1 MASAGQGSAPASAS
15 GGQGSERAS
24 ASPGQGSAQASASVP
39 AGQGSAPASAS
50 AGQGSAPASASALQ
64 TPAPSASASSEQA
77 PARRRNPRGQGQL
90 LKAQLVE
97 AAAHLLATLEQ
108 PESLTLRQVA
118 REVGVA
124 PASIYSHFPDLSA
137 LIEHVLRLRYDELA
151 QLMDQAAESAASPL
165 GTLVGRCGAYVHWG
179 VEQPGSY
186 RTLFGGRMP
195 ADLVPGSAHGA
206 GAELLS
212 SVVAA
217 LADVADDAERTRRTD
232 TQRWQAGLLLWTA
245 LHGLVSLYNDHGNIP
260 WPPLNDLLADLLSLH
275 TGRPVAEIAAL
286 VAPE

>member
-1 MASAGQGSAPASAS
+1 MASA
-15 GGQGSERAS
+15 
-24 ASPGQGSAQASASVP
+24 
-39 AGQGSAPASAS
+39 
-50 AGQGSAPASASALQ
+50 
-64 TPAPSASASSEQA
+64 EQA
-77 PARRRNPRGQGQL
+77 PAARRRNPRGQGQL

-108 PESLTLRQVA
+108 PETLTLRQVA

-151 QLMDQAAESAASPL
+151 GLMNQAAESAASPL
-165 GTLVGRCGAYVHWG
+165 ATLVGRCAAYVRWG

-206 GAELLS
+206 GAELLD
-212 SVVAA
+212 SVVDA
-217 LADVADDAERTRRTD
+217 LAAVTD
-232 TQRWQAGLLLWTA
+232 PDGTQATDRQRWQAGLLLWTA

-260 WPPLNDLLADLLSLH
+260 WPALNDLLADLVSLH
-275 TGRPVAEIAAL
+275 AGRPTGEIAAL
-286 VAPE
+286 LAGEDVS

>member
-1 MASAGQGSAPASAS
+1 MASA
-15 GGQGSERAS
+15 
-24 ASPGQGSAQASASVP
+24 
-39 AGQGSAPASAS
+39 
-50 AGQGSAPASASALQ
+50 
-64 TPAPSASASSEQA
+64 EQA

-97 AAAHLLATLEQ
+97 AAAHLLATLDQ
-108 PESLTLRQVA
+108 PETLTLRQVA
-118 REVGVA
+118 REAGVA

-151 QLMDQAAESAASPL
+151 ALMNQAAESATSPL
-165 GTLVGRCGAYVHWG
+165 ATLAGRCAAYVHWG
-179 VEQPGSY
+179 VEQPGPY

-206 GAELLS
+206 GAELLG

-217 LADVADDAERTRRTD
+217 LAAVTDPDGTQAAD

-260 WPPLNDLLADLLSLH
+260 WPPLNDLLADLLGLH
-275 TGRPVAEIAAL
+275 AGRPAAEIAAL
-286 VAPE
+286 LALDGM

>member
-1 MASAGQGSAPASAS
+1 MASAD
-15 GGQGSERAS
+15 
-24 ASPGQGSAQASASVP
+24 
-39 AGQGSAPASAS
+39 
-50 AGQGSAPASASALQ
+50 
-64 TPAPSASASSEQA
+64 QA
-77 PARRRNPRGQGQL
+77 PARRRNPRGQGRL
-90 LKAQLVE
+90 LKAQLVA

-108 PESLTLRQVA
+108 PETLTLRQVA

-151 QLMDQAAESAASPL
+151 ELMDRAAESATTPL
-165 GTLVGRCGAYVHWG
+165 ATLVGRCGAYVHWG
-179 VEQPGSY
+179 VEQPGPY

-212 SVVAA
+212 SVVEA
-217 LADVADDAERTRRTD
+217 LAAVTDREGTQRTETE
-232 TQRWQAGLLLWTA
+232 RWQAGLLLWTA
-245 LHGLVSLYNDHGNIP
+245 LHGLVSLYNDHGDIP

-275 TGRPVAEIAAL
+275 ARRPSAEIAKLLAR
-286 VAPE
+286 VGV

>member
-1 MASAGQGSAPASAS
+1 MASAEQG
-15 GGQGSERAS
+15 
-24 ASPGQGSAQASASVP
+24 
-39 AGQGSAPASAS
+39 
-50 AGQGSAPASASALQ
+50 
-64 TPAPSASASSEQA
+64 

-108 PESLTLRQVA
+108 PETITLRQVA

-151 QLMDQAAESAASPL
+151 RLMNQAAESAATPL
-165 GTLVGRCGAYVHWG
+165 ATLVGRCAAYAHWG
-179 VEQPGSY
+179 IEQPGSY

-206 GAELLS
+206 GAELLG

-217 LADVADDAERTRRTD
+217 LGDVTDPDRTRSTD
-232 TQRWQAGLLLWTA
+232 AQRWQAGLLLWTA

-260 WPPLNDLLADLLSLH
+260 WPPLDDLLADLLSLH
-275 TGRPVAEIAAL
+275 TARPIAEIAAL
-286 VAPE
+286 L

>member
-1 MASAGQGSAPASAS
+1 MASA
-15 GGQGSERAS
+15 
-24 ASPGQGSAQASASVP
+24 
-39 AGQGSAPASAS
+39 
-50 AGQGSAPASASALQ
+50 
-64 TPAPSASASSEQA
+64 EQA
-77 PARRRNPRGQGQL
+77 PARRRNPRGQGRL

-108 PESLTLRQVA
+108 PETLTLRQVA

-124 PASIYSHFPDLSA
+124 PASIYSHFPDLGA
-137 LIEHVLRLRYDELA
+137 LIEHVLRLRYDEVA
-151 QLMDQAAESAASPL
+151 RLMNRAAESAATPL
-165 GTLVGRCGAYVHWG
+165 ATLVGQCAAYVRWG

-206 GAELLS
+206 GAELLG
-212 SVVAA
+212 SVVTA
-217 LADVADDAERTRRTD
+217 LGDVTDPGRNRTTDAE
-232 TQRWQAGLLLWTA
+232 QWQAGLLLWTA

-275 TGRPVAEIAAL
+275 TARPSAEIAAL
-286 VAPE
+286 LEKIEPNQGSSSP

>member
-24 ASPGQGSAQASASVP
+24 ASAR
-39 AGQGSAPASAS
+39 QGSAPSAS
-50 AGQGSAPASASALQ
+50 AGQGSAPASTSAGQDSAPSASAGQ
-64 TPAPSASASSEQA
+64 TPAPSASSEQA

>member
-1 MASAGQGSAPASAS
+1 MASAD
-15 GGQGSERAS
+15 
-24 ASPGQGSAQASASVP
+24 
-39 AGQGSAPASAS
+39 
-50 AGQGSAPASASALQ
+50 
-64 TPAPSASASSEQA
+64 QA

-108 PESLTLRQVA
+108 PETLTLRQVA

-151 QLMDQAAESAASPL
+151 ELMERAAESATTPL
-165 GTLVGRCGAYVHWG
+165 ATLVGRCGAYVHWG
-179 VEQPGSY
+179 VEQPGPY

-212 SVVAA
+212 SVVEA
-217 LADVADDAERTRRTD
+217 LAAVTEGGG
-232 TQRWQAGLLLWTA
+232 TQGTETAQWQAGLLLWTA

-275 TGRPVAEIAAL
+275 AGRPAAEIAGL
-286 VAPE
+286 LTRVGV

>member
-1 MASAGQGSAPASAS
+1 MASA
-15 GGQGSERAS
+15 
-24 ASPGQGSAQASASVP
+24 
-39 AGQGSAPASAS
+39 
-50 AGQGSAPASASALQ
+50 
-64 TPAPSASASSEQA
+64 EQA

-97 AAAHLLATLEQ
+97 AAAHLLATLDQ
-108 PESLTLRQVA
+108 PETLTLRQVA

-151 QLMDQAAESAASPL
+151 HLMNQAAESATSPL
-165 GTLVGRCGAYVHWG
+165 ATLVGRCAAYVHWG

-195 ADLVPGSAHGA
+195 ADLVPGSAHGG
-206 GAELLS
+206 GAELLD
-212 SVVAA
+212 SVVTA
-217 LADVADDAERTRRTD
+217 LAAVADPDGPKATD

-245 LHGLVSLYNDHGNIP
+245 LHGLVSVYNDHGDIP

-275 TGRPVAEIAAL
+275 TARPVGEIAAL
-286 VAPE
+286 LVGDEP

>member
-1 MASAGQGSAPASAS
+1 MASA
-15 GGQGSERAS
+15 
-24 ASPGQGSAQASASVP
+24 
-39 AGQGSAPASAS
+39 
-50 AGQGSAPASASALQ
+50 
-64 TPAPSASASSEQA
+64 EQA
-77 PARRRNPRGQGQL
+77 PARRRNPRGQGRL

-108 PESLTLRQVA
+108 PETLTLRQVA

-151 QLMDQAAESAASPL
+151 QLMDQAAESATGPL
-165 GTLVGRCGAYVHWG
+165 ATLVGRCAAYVHWG

-206 GAELLS
+206 GAELLG
-212 SVVAA
+212 SVVTA
-217 LADVADDAERTRRTD
+217 LRDVTDPDRTRSTD
-232 TQRWQAGLLLWTA
+232 AQAWQAGLLLWTA
-245 LHGLVSLYNDHGNIP
+245 LHGLVSLYNDHGDIP
-260 WPPLNDLLADLLSLH
+260 WPPLNDLIADLLGLH
-275 TGRPVAEIAAL
+275 SGRPIAEIAAL
-286 VAPE
+286 LSRDER

>member
-1 MASAGQGSAPASAS
+1 MTNGSGRSEGVTMASAGQGSAPAS
-15 GGQGSERAS
+15 
-24 ASPGQGSAQASASVP
+24 GSAGQASAR
-39 AGQGSAPASAS
+39 ASAS
-50 AGQGSAPASASALQ
+50 AGQGSAPSSGSAGHASARASASAGQ
-64 TPAPSASASSEQA
+64 GSAPPASAEQA

-151 QLMDQAAESAASPL
+151 QLMDQAAESATSPL

-217 LADVADDAERTRRTD
+217 LADVADDAERTQRTD

-260 WPPLNDLLADLLSLH
+260 WPPLNDLVADLLSLH

-286 VAPE
+286 LAPE

>member
-1 MASAGQGSAPASAS
+1 MASA
-15 GGQGSERAS
+15 
-24 ASPGQGSAQASASVP
+24 
-39 AGQGSAPASAS
+39 
-50 AGQGSAPASASALQ
+50 
-64 TPAPSASASSEQA
+64 EQA
-77 PARRRNPRGQGQL
+77 PARRRNRRGEGQL

-108 PESLTLRQVA
+108 PERLTLRQVA

-137 LIEHVLRLRYDELA
+137 LIEHVLRLRYEELA
-151 QLMDQAAESAASPL
+151 ELMDRAAESATTPL
-165 GTLVGRCGAYVHWG
+165 ATLVGRCGAYVHWG
-179 VEQPGSY
+179 VEQPGPY

-206 GAELLS
+206 GAELLT
-212 SVVAA
+212 SVVEA
-217 LADVADDAERTRRTD
+217 LAAVTD
-232 TQRWQAGLLLWTA
+232 RGGNQGTETEPWQAGLLLWTA

-275 TGRPVAEIAAL
+275 AGRPAAEIADLLAQ
-286 VAPE
+286 VEV